1 MEFNSQVANWLAGA
15 LGGLASWVVIAACV
29 LLVLNIL
36 ARIQFLRRRGE
47 GLHWL
52 LDRSL
57 VIRLLSLLFFIW
69 VLLGFNSN
77 GPKLELA
84 PDYSDEQQ
92 ATERV
97 LRAEQGDVENFAPEK
112 PTAAQTS
119 QRLEELREQQKQE
132 SEREN

>member
-15 LGGLASWVVIAACV
+15 LGGLASGIVIAACA
-29 LLVLNIL
+29 LLVLNITL
-36 ARIQFLRRRGE
+36 RIQFLRHRGE

-77 GPKLELA
+77 GPKLALA
-84 PDYSDEQQ
+84 PDYSDERQ
-92 ATERV
+92 ATERA
-97 LRAEQGDVENFAPEK
+97 LREERTEVENFAPEK
-112 PTAAQTS
+112 PTAKQTS
-119 QRLEELREQQKQE
+119 QRLGELREQQKQE
-132 SEREN
+132 SDQEN